1 MQYFGRG
8 SSDPRRASGRLQ
20 WQPGTVAIWDNRTSW
35 HNAMNDYQG
44 HYREMHRITL
54 TGEPLAA

>member
-1 MQYFGRG
+1 LYSAALTATNQC
-8 SSDPRRASGRLQ
+8 RLR

-54 TGEPLAA
+54 SGEALAA